1 MRGLSKC
8 AIVLDGSPKYK
19 RKYTEEANRTDGTMS
34 DGGNRELSAKAKS
47 MNKEKI

>member
-19 RKYTEEANRTDGTMS
+19 RKYTEESNWTNGTMS
-34 DGGNRELSAKAKS
+34 DGGNRDLSAKVKS
-47 MNKEKI
+47 MNKEKV